1 MQQKESNK
9 KNCYWKVCFHY
20 LWNVLHFILGYTRF
34 CFIWTRPLILS
45 FSPFFSPSRST
56 HSVWKDSHMR
66 WLTGRCDDCEC
77 HLHTG
82 EGRRWAPSVKQH
94 STRIP
99 VPQRAVPGS
108 TWTCCDIC
116 PNKHRNTWVKK
127 EHKKHSRGE
136 SESESES
143 VCVISHFTV
152 VDFYLLLWLTVL
164 HFDVVQCSNHLPT
177 LWLCAFT
184 NASWRVKKMDQCKAS
199 IPSNSFFGT
208 GHCSTYKSH
217 SMLFL
222 FGWFCPKKKP
232 RVQDKK
238 FGRYDRCQSFFR
250 ASFFFSYPF
259 INAGLAVKWRA
270 GCHFCLQYQFPFPIY
285 TAGITV
291 AAVLPCC
298 VHLKVQ
304 RHSRQ
309 TYYSH
314 V

>member
-1 MQQKESNK
+1 MQQKESNR

-34 CFIWTRPLILS
+34 CFTWTRPLLLS

-56 HSVWKDSHMR
+56 HSVWKDSRMR

-136 SESESES
+136 SESECECVSNISLHSSWFLSAALIDSPPLWCSS
-143 VCVISHFTV
+143 VFQPSSYIVA
-152 VDFYLLLWLTVL
+152 
-164 HFDVVQCSNHLPT
+164 
-177 LWLCAFT
+177 LCL
-184 NASWRVKKMDQCKAS
+184 
-199 IPSNSFFGT
+199 
-208 GHCSTYKSH
+208 YK
-217 SMLFL
+217 
-222 FGWFCPKKKP
+222 CE
-232 RVQDKK
+232 
-238 FGRYDRCQSFFR
+238 
-250 ASFFFSYPF
+250 
-259 INAGLAVKWRA
+259 LA
-270 GCHFCLQYQFPFPIY
+270 C
-285 TAGITV
+285 
-291 AAVLPCC
+291 
-298 VHLKVQ
+298 
-304 RHSRQ
+304 
-309 TYYSH
+309 
-314 V
+314 